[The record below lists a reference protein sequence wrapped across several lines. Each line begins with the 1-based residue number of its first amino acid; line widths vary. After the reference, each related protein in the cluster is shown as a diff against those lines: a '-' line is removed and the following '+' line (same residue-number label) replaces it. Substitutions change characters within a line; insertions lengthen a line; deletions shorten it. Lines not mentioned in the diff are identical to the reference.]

1 MPLYF
6 LTNCRMQCDT
16 MERPLLFLSVLKMT
30 PDIYRGDSAEWVEDR
45 IDPSPLVPV

>member
-30 PDIYRGDSAEWVEDR
+30 PDIYRGDSAGKQIRLPFFFRNED
-45 IDPSPLVPV
+45 